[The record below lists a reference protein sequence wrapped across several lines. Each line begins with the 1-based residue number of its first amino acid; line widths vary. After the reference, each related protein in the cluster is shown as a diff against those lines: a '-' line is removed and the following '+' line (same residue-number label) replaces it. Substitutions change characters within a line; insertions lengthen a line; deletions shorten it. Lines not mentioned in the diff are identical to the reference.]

1 MPKVSLLCYPIDN
14 VAGPAESGSRKT
26 FALPLP
32 SFPLPHLPATF
43 VSFSPASDH
52 FLAFFPLAPAPS
64 GAASCSTWNWT
75 QPAAGEG
82 GTLALWAL
90 TGTKGR
96 APTDW
101 KLQESWACP
110 QGEEVIDVAWLG
122 AQRLWMATSAEDVPS
137 NGPGSSRPTFSRR
150 ARCGPAL
157 LPSQH
162 PTFIA
167 LSAAH
172 AVTLY
177 HPPTSSPNNN
187 AATVGAQQQ
196 VILRT
201 TRCTVDGPGS
211 TTWGLMSDSN
221 SGDEAKRRRRRIRRA
236 RFYLR
241 ENGTFVNVQLSSHRR
256 LSDSSR
262 PLTLPCRRLDLP
274 CVALDGPPAL
284 ASGGLVR

>member
-1 MPKVSLLCYPIDN
+1 MPGNS
-14 VAGPAESGSRKT
+14 SSHKT

-52 FLAFFPLAPAPS
+52 FLAFFPLAPSPS
-64 GAASCSTWNWT
+64 GAASCSTWSWT
-75 QPAAGEG
+75 QPASGEG

-90 TGTKGR
+90 NGTKGR
-96 APTDW
+96 APADW

-110 QGEEVIDVAWLG
+110 QGEEVVDVTWLG
-122 AQRLWMATSAEDVPS
+122 APRLWRAASGVEDSAE
-137 NGPGSSRPTFSRR
+137 GKSSQPTFARR
-150 ARCGPAL
+150 ARCGPPL

-162 PTFIA
+162 PTFVA

-177 HPPTSSPNNN
+177 HPPTAPGPALTM
-187 AATVGAQQQ
+187 AAGSQQ

-211 TTWGLMSDSN
+211 ATWGLMSESEV
-221 SGDEAKRRRRRIRRA
+221 GEEARRRRRRVRRA
-236 RFYLR
+236 RFHTR
-241 ENGTFVNVQLSSHRR
+241 ENGASC
-256 LSDSSR
+256 
-262 PLTLPCRRLDLP
+262 PLQRCPD
-274 CVALDGPPAL
+274 ASPA
-284 ASGGLVR
+284 V